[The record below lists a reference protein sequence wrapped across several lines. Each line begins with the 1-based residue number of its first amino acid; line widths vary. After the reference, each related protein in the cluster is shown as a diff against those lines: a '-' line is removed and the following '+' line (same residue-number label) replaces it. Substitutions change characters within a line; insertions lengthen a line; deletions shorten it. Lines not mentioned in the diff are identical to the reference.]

1 MLCKVPR
8 CTMVSANEGTR
19 TLAPTTGIIVNPA
32 SQSSVGSDQLHF
44 EQLLGHCK
52 QNYYY

>member
-1 MLCKVPR
+1 MLGKLPR

-19 TLAPTTGIIVNPA
+19 TLAPTIGIIVNPA

-44 EQLLGHCK
+44 EQLHRYCK
-52 QNYYY
+52 QNYYD